1 MPTAHSNWLSLAG
14 PVPKPVMEF
23 DNVEA
28 IKSVVAVGLGASI
41 LPSLALGPGH
51 AETTNTL
58 ILPLSPRVRRQV
70 ALVKL
75 SGKRDTQAMELVS
88 TALLTLRG
96 KSYDARS
103 AGEH

>member
-1 MPTAHSNWLSLAG
+1 
-14 PVPKPVMEF
+14 
-23 DNVEA
+23 
-28 IKSVVAVGLGASI
+28 
-41 LPSLALGPGH
+41 
-51 AETTNTL
+51 L

-103 AGEH
+103 AREH